1 MSKRW
6 GLKHEDREF
15 IVHQETREAAVEL
28 FAKGFN
34 PESVDQIFRLVMPP
48 PIEDIEA
55 GVYEL
60 GLHEGDGRVLVDKNP
75 ARETRQAHVEPA
87 PVSKETLAALPK
99 VMEALTNGASES
111 STLHGP
117 LASMMGGAALER
129 MKNRAA
135 GK

>member
-15 IVHQETREAAVEL
+15 IVHQETREDAVSL
-28 FAKGFN
+28 FARGLG
-34 PESVDQIFRLVMPP
+34 EETFRLTAPP
-48 PIEDIEA
+48 PIEDIET

-60 GLHEGDGRVLVDKNP
+60 GLHEGDGRVLVDNNP

-87 PVSKETLAALPK
+87 AALPLAAVAEVVK
-99 VMEALTNGASES
+99 TLTNGASEN

-117 LASMMGGAALER
+117 LASMVGGAALER
-129 MKNRAA
+129 MKNRAK
-135 GK
+135 GDT